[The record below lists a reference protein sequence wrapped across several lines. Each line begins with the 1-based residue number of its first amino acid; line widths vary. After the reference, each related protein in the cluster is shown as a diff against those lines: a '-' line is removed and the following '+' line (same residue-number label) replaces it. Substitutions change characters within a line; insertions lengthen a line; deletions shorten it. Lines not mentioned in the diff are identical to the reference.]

1 VRHFFALRVLLIFFK
16 FQIMNVKFF
25 FVAGLF
31 STFASLLEA
40 LTDPARYAITYCHL
54 VKDTDAYQR
63 YKLKTMCRHKVQI
76 FGERVK

>member
-1 VRHFFALRVLLIFFK
+1 
-16 FQIMNVKFF
+16 MNAKFF

-54 VKDTDAYQR
+54 VNETDAYQR
-63 YKLKTMCRHKVQI
+63 FRLKNNVPPQSTDFWRKGKMN
-76 FGERVK
+76 